1 MKDRAFRHWVQE
13 LWMENCEE
21 RLTHK
26 EITYKM
32 QEYWQ
37 QYKWWLRRECRY
49 QQRK

>member
-1 MKDRAFRHWVQE
+1 MKDRAFRNWVRE

-21 RLTHK
+21 RLTYN
-26 EITYKM
+26 EIAYKM

-37 QYKWWLRRECRY
+37 QYKWWLRREYRY